1 MNTMTQATVNVSALN
16 YQDPAYLDA
25 YSRINAL
32 VVEGEWEAESNYLSM
47 GELLP
52 EHKEDFVR
60 LAAMERKHAKGFQAC
75 GKNLG
80 VTADMEYGKQFF
92 DTLHQ
97 NFQNAKARKDIV
109 TCLIIQSLIIEC
121 FAISAYN
128 VYIPVADDFARKITE
143 NVVKDEY
150 IHLNYGE
157 EWLKNNFENSRE
169 AIERA
174 NAENLPVAWRMLNEV
189 EKDASALSMDREAV
203 LEDFLISYGET
214 LANIGFT
221 TREVMKMSAKGIA

>member
-1 MNTMTQATVNVSALN
+1 MTQATVHAIN
-16 YQDPAYLDA
+16 YQDPTYLDA

-32 VVEGEWEAESNYLSM
+32 VIEGEREAESNYLTM
-47 GELLP
+47 GEMLP

-60 LAAMERKHAKGFQAC
+60 LAAMERKHAKGFEAC

-80 VTADMEYGKQFF
+80 VTADIAYGKEFF
-92 DTLHQ
+92 DALHQ
-97 NFQNAKARKDIV
+97 NFQDAKGRKDVV
-109 TCLIIQSLIIEC
+109 TCLIIQSLLIEC
-121 FAISAYN
+121 FAIAAYN
-128 VYIPVADDFARKITE
+128 IYIPVADDFARKITE

-157 EWLKNNFENSRE
+157 QWLKDNFENSRE
-169 AIERA
+169 AIQRA

-189 EKDASALSMDREAV
+189 EKDASALSMDREAI

-214 LANIGFT
+214 LSNIGFT
-221 TREVMKMSAKGIA
+221 TREVMQMSAKGIA

>member
-1 MNTMTQATVNVSALN
+1 MNIMTQANVHAIN
-16 YQDPAYLDA
+16 YQDPKYLDA

-32 VVEGEWEAESNYLSM
+32 VIEGEREAESNYLTM
-47 GELLP
+47 GEMLP

-60 LAAMERKHAKGFQAC
+60 LAAMERKHAKGFEAC
-75 GKNLG
+75 GNNLG
-80 VTADMEYGKQFF
+80 VTADMAYGKEFF
-92 DTLHQ
+92 ETFHR
-97 NFQNAKARKDIV
+97 NFQDAKGRKDIV
-109 TCLIIQSLIIEC
+109 TCLVIQSLLIEC
-121 FAISAYN
+121 FAIAAYN
-128 VYIPVADDFARKITE
+128 IYIPVADDFARKITE

-157 EWLKNNFENSRE
+157 KWLKDNFENSRE
-169 AIERA
+169 AIQQA

-214 LANIGFT
+214 LSNIGFT
-221 TREVMKMSAKGIA
+221 TREVMQMSAKGIA